1 MKDNDKSK
9 IVTLGLLLL
18 WFPYLFIEDI
28 YIIGFVMKMFMAF
41 GIGSAI
47 GTLLWQIINE

>member
-1 MKDNDKSK
+1 MKNNDKSK
-9 IVTLGLLLL
+9 IIALGLLLL

-28 YIIGFVMKMFMAF
+28 YIIGYTIKLFISF

-47 GTLLWQIINE
+47 GILLKQIIHK